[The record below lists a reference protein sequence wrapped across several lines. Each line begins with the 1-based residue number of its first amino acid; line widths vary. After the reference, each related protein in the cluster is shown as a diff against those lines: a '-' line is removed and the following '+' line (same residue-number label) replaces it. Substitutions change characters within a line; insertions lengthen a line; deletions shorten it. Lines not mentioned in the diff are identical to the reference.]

1 MVRVDYRSPQ
11 APILRSVLV
20 SLVFLAVG
28 IAVYV
33 FFIATATG
41 QLLDASSFGAVMW
54 LRVGGGGWASALR
67 TLLLVASGALF
78 VVLLVV
84 ALLQRRARE
93 AGVALVICVIALL
106 LSGALKQFVV
116 SRPHLGNFG
125 YSYNTFP
132 SGHETIT
139 VASLVGA
146 YLLLPDRSR
155 RPVILLLFLVLGT
168 ASGAFQVIAYAHRPS
183 DVIGAALLVGAVAA
197 WIPGRSE
204 GIGARW
210 RWTLWG
216 IVAIAATGGTLCLVG
231 WQTHHFSTSEQVIG
245 TIGIVLATAAAVGGA
260 LIVGAERSTRSPAMA
275 TSLSAR
281 TPEPSAKG

>member
-11 APILRSVLV
+11 NRVVRSVLV
-20 SLVFLAVG
+20 SLVFLALG

-33 FFIATATG
+33 FFVATAQG
-41 QLLDASSFGAVMW
+41 QLLDASSFGAVSW
-54 LRVGGGGWASALR
+54 LRLGGGGWASALR
-67 TLLLVASGALF
+67 TVLLVVSGALF
-78 VVLLVV
+78 VVLLVI
-84 ALLQRRARE
+84 ALVQRRVRE

-106 LSGALKQFVV
+106 LSGGLKQFVV
-116 SRPHLGNFG
+116 ARPDLGNFG

-146 YLLLPDRSR
+146 YLLLPEKSR
-155 RPVILLLFLVLGT
+155 RPAIVLPFLVLGT

-197 WIPGRSE
+197 WIPGRAE

-210 RWTLWG
+210 RWTLWVVVG
-216 IVAIAATGGTLCLVG
+216 IAAIVGTLCLVG
-231 WQTHHFSTSEQVIG
+231 WQTHDFSTSLQVVG

-260 LIVGAERSTRSPAMA
+260 LIVGAERSTRLAAVPA
-275 TSLSAR
+275 TLPGR
-281 TPEPSAKG
+281 TPQPTA